1 MSDTD
6 RVEVNPEETNNISL
20 EQEAKQQEAEV
31 NKPTETKEERPS
43 WLPEKFSNAEELA
56 KAYSALERKQSQ
68 PEEPAQQEA
77 QQVAEDSQVNSLEKY
92 YSEYAENGVISDKSY
107 EELGQMGLGR
117 DLVDGYIEGQ
127 KAIVDNDVQQVH
139 DVVGGQENYQ
149 KIIDFA
155 QNNLSDAEVNAF
167 NETLDYG
174 SIEQVKFAVQAIAS
188 RANVSASS
196 EPQEMLQGDT
206 ETASVDAFQS
216 VAQVVEAMNDK
227 RYSSDPAYRKEVET
241 KIAKSSVL

>member
-20 EQEAKQQEAEV
+20 EQEAKQQETEA

-68 PEEPAQQEA
+68 PEEPAQQ
-77 QQVAEDSQVNSLEKY
+77 VTEDSQVNSLEKY

-127 KAIVDNDVQQVH
+127 KAIADNDVQQVH

-174 SIEQVKFAVQAIAS
+174 SIEQVKFAVQAIES

>member
-20 EQEAKQQEAEV
+20 EQEAKQQETEA

-68 PEEPAQQEA
+68 PEEPAQQ
-77 QQVAEDSQVNSLEKY
+77 VTEDSQVNSLEKY

-127 KAIVDNDVQQVH
+127 KAIADNDVQQVH